1 MGKRIPQLEKSQLND
16 EQQAIYDAIVA
27 SRGSIHGPF
36 RIWLHSPAL
45 ADRAQKLGAFLR
57 YDSSLDSRLT
67 ELAILVTARAW
78 DCQVEWSLHETL
90 ALKAGVDPKVIE
102 AVRTNQFPRFDKDD
116 EQVVYEF
123 TTELIYNRFVQ
134 DRTYAAAV
142 DDLGGAGAVELTAL
156 IGYYG
161 LVAMTLNTFQVPI
174 PEEIKPRLVDC
185 PVFR

>member
-1 MGKRIPQLEKSQLND
+1 MGKRIQQLEKSQLND
-16 EQQAIYDAIVA
+16 EQSAIYDDVVS

-36 RIWLHSPAL
+36 GIWLHSPEL

-67 ELAILVTARAW
+67 ELAVLVTARAW

-90 ALKAGVDPKVIE
+90 ALKAGLDPKVIE
-102 AVRTNQFPRFDKDD
+102 SVRTNQLPQFGKDE

-123 TTELIYNRFVQ
+123 VTELIYNRFVQ
-134 DRTYAAAV
+134 DSTYAAAV
-142 DDLGGAGAVELTAL
+142 EDLGAAGAVELTAL

-174 PEEIKPRLVDC
+174 PKEIKPRLVDC
-185 PVFR
+185 PLFR